1 MTARGKRPK
10 SKAAKKAKTARTA
23 RTAKT
28 PRSRASGARP
38 PAPIA
43 EGGAAVSLLTA
54 TLESTADGILVVN
67 RTGAVSTY
75 NRRFLEMWRIPPEVA
90 SSRNDD
96 QLIAFVLDQIA
107 DPNAFLS
114 KVMELYARPEAE
126 SQDAIRFKD
135 GRVFD
140 RFSRPQRIGDQVV
153 GRVWSFRDVSD
164 VRRAEEELRRN
175 EERFR
180 ALVEN
185 SSDVILLLRRDG
197 TIQYSTAAAFPILG
211 YAPNENLDR
220 SIFELIHPVDQ
231 EGVRRKFG
239 ELIQRPG
246 HTIHLEC
253 RARRKDGEYGYL
265 EAVGVNR
272 LDDPSVEAIIVTTRD
287 ISDRKRAER
296 VQQATYRIAE
306 AASVER
312 SLEDLLRAI
321 HSIVGELMPADNFY
335 VALLEPDGERVS
347 FPYFVDRFDEAFEP
361 LPLGRNLTS
370 YVIRTGQSLL
380 ATPEVFE
387 DMVRRGDVDEVGAPS
402 IDWLGVPLTLEHR
415 TIGVVTVQTYSEGV
429 RLSESDKD
437 ILTFVSA
444 QIARAVERRG
454 AQDALR
460 QAEERYRAFV
470 TQSTEAIWRVELDHP
485 IPVDLPEEAQV
496 DRLYRDAYLAECN
509 DAMVHMYGFDSVG
522 QAIGARL
529 GDFIIQEHAWN
540 RETWGTFVRNGY
552 RLSDVESFE
561 RDRSGAHKTFLNN
574 RVGIVDGRHLRRI
587 WGTQRDV
594 TAQRHLEDQLRQAQ
608 KMEAVGRLAGGIAHD
623 FNNILTAILGTCSLM
638 QRELS
643 PGSRAREDVDEIQR
657 AATRAAGL
665 TRQLLAYSRRQVLQ
679 PEVLDLNVVVGE
691 MDRMLRRLIGEDVE
705 LVTVLGKDLG
715 RVLADPGQIEQVVL
729 NLAVNARDAMPRG
742 GRLTIETADAPGDPA
757 GTPQGSSSPRVMLAI
772 SDTGVG
778 MDDRVR
784 SHLFEPFFTTKEVG
798 KGTGLGLATV
808 YGIVRQSGGAITVD
822 SAPGRGSTFRVYL
835 PRVEEASFRRPSQ
848 GAPEGGAR
856 EGGSP
861 EPPAAHILLA
871 EDEPRVRALTQRVL
885 EARGYRVLAATDGAK
900 ALELASDQSV
910 KVDLL
915 VTDVVMPGMSGPDLA
930 RRLRESRPGLPVVY
944 MSGYADQGLAHEAA
958 ATGGAFLSKPFETE
972 ALERLV
978 QQALERRPH

>member
-1 MTARGKRPK
+1 MTGRRKPKPRRGRARKGAPAVPK
-10 SKAAKKAKTARTA
+10 EGEAA
-23 RTAKT
+23 
-28 PRSRASGARP
+28 
-38 PAPIA
+38 
-43 EGGAAVSLLTA
+43 GAAVSLLTA

-67 RTGAVSTY
+67 QTGAVATY

-90 SSRNDD
+90 ASRNDD
-96 QLIAFVLDQIA
+96 QLIAYVLDQLT
-107 DPNAFLS
+107 DPNAFLA
-114 KVMELYARPEAE
+114 KVMELYAHPEAE
-126 SQDAIRFKD
+126 SHDAIRFKD

-140 RFSRPQRIGDQVV
+140 RFSRPQRIGTEVV

-164 VRRAEEELRRN
+164 VRRAEEELRRS

-197 TIQYSTAAAFPILG
+197 TIQFSTAAAFPILG
-211 YAPNENLDR
+211 YAPGENVGR
-220 SIFELIHPVDQ
+220 SIFEMVHAADLPEVQ
-231 EGVRRKFG
+231 RQFAA
-239 ELIQRPG
+239 LMQRPG
-246 HTIHLEC
+246 HTIRVEC
-253 RARRKDGEYGYL
+253 RARRKDGDWGYL
-265 EAVGVNR
+265 EAVAVNR

-287 ISDRKRAER
+287 VSARRRAER

-306 AASVER
+306 AASVEQ
-312 SLEDLLRAI
+312 SLEELLRAI

-335 VALLEPDGERVS
+335 VALLEPDGERVA
-347 FPYFVDRFDEAFEP
+347 FPYFVDRFDAQFEP

-370 YVIRTGQSLL
+370 YVIRTGQPLL
-380 ATPEVFE
+380 ATPQVFE
-387 DMVRRGDVDEVGAPS
+387 EMVRRGDVDEVGAPS

-429 RLSESDKD
+429 RLSEADKD

-444 QIARAVERRG
+444 QIARAVERRR

-470 TQSTEAIWRVELDHP
+470 TQSTEAIWRVELDQP
-485 IPVDLPEEAQV
+485 IPTDLPEDEQI

-509 DAMVHMYGFDSVG
+509 EAMVHMYGFDTVG

-540 RETWGTFVRNGY
+540 RETWGMFVRNGY

-561 RDRSGAHKTFLNN
+561 RDRSGAHKMFLNN
-574 RVGIVDGRHLRRI
+574 RVGIVVDGQLRRV

-594 TAQRHLEDQLRQAQ
+594 TTQRHLEDQLRQAQ

-623 FNNILTAILGTCSLM
+623 FNNILTAILGTCALM
-638 QRELS
+638 QRELP
-643 PGSRAREDVDEIQR
+643 PGSAAREDVDEIER
-657 AATRAAGL
+657 SASRAAGL

-679 PEVLDLNVVVGE
+679 PEVLDLNAVVE
-691 MDRMLRRLIGEDVE
+691 DLDRMLRRLIGEDIE
-705 LVTVLGKDLG
+705 LVTTLGADLG
-715 RVLADPGQIEQVVL
+715 RVLADRGQIEQVVL

-742 GRLTIETADAPGDPA
+742 GRLTIETAEARDDPA
-757 GTPQGSSSPRVMLAI
+757 PAGGATPHRVMLAI

-778 MDDRVR
+778 MSDEVR

-808 YGIVRQSGGAITVD
+808 YGIVRQSGGSIAVE
-822 SAPGRGSTFRVYL
+822 SAPGRGSTFRVFL
-835 PRVEEASFRRPSQ
+835 PRVDDTAFGPA
-848 GAPEGGAR
+848 APESGPAEPGLGGQPGRA
-856 EGGSP
+856 
-861 EPPAAHILLA
+861 PAAHILLA

-885 EARGYRVLAATDGAK
+885 EAQGYRVLAAADGAA
-900 ALELASDQSV
+900 ALELASGRDV
-910 KVDLL
+910 RVDLL

-930 RRLRESRPGLPVVY
+930 RRLRETRPGVPVLY

-978 QQALERRPH
+978 RQALEQPR